1 MRGLHF
7 IFIKHKTIILD
18 RLKYITLIVL
28 AISFQQ
34 ISFAQKT
41 NAITELNEID
51 KKLNESLYISTNANS
66 YLTGETLLYKIF
78 CINKSTNSASNY
90 SKIAYLQLID
100 SNKKTV
106 FTHKLFLE
114 NGAANSDFFIPTT
127 LETGSYK
134 LIGYTNWL
142 LNKKVTEYCNI
153 DIFIINPYK
162 EKPTNSISQKEYA
175 TPQILTNEN
184 ISFGLKS
191 KTYQNR
197 DLITFK
203 INTNSDDFTKGNYM
217 LSIRKADG
225 FLAQS
230 KTSFNEL
237 EEKNSN
243 KNSHTEINT
252 TDFTLPELRG
262 EIIAGKISS
271 TSSDIQNKKIALSIV
286 EKNYT
291 LKLTKTDSQG
301 RFFFN
306 LEKANT
312 SANLVVQIIEDNK
325 HDYTIEVD
333 KPKDIDFSNLT
344 FPVVQFNSDFKQNIS
359 ERLISSQIENAY
371 YNIKKDN
378 ILASKDTLAF
388 YGNAAK
394 EFKLDAFTRFP
405 TVAETITEVVEGT
418 YFTKN
423 NNNYAIHVYDY
434 DPNYESVIPALLVVD
449 GLIIE
454 DINELFVYNSKN
466 IDKINVVKGIYYYG
480 SKSFN
485 GLVIF
490 TTKNGDYETKLKGN
504 FIIRPEVLRPQSTKE
519 YFQPDYTNTKNARIP
534 DYRHQLLWL
543 PKVDLKD
550 PNSEIA
556 VYASD
561 VSGKFEIILEGFSAS
576 GKPVLIKDTIEIK
589 EGNVN

>member
-1 MRGLHF
+1 M
-7 IFIKHKTIILD
+7 
-18 RLKYITLIVL
+18 
-28 AISFQQ
+28 
-34 ISFAQKT
+34 
-41 NAITELNEID
+41 
-51 KKLNESLYISTNANS
+51 
-66 YLTGETLLYKIF
+66 
-78 CINKSTNSASNY
+78 
-90 SKIAYLQLID
+90 
-100 SNKKTV
+100 
-106 FTHKLFLE
+106 
-114 NGAANSDFFIPTT
+114 
-127 LETGSYK
+127 
-134 LIGYTNWL
+134 
-142 LNKKVTEYCNI
+142 
-153 DIFIINPYK
+153 
-162 EKPTNSISQKEYA
+162 
-175 TPQILTNEN
+175 
-184 ISFGLKS
+184 
-191 KTYQNR
+191 
-197 DLITFK
+197 
-203 INTNSDDFTKGNYM
+203 
-217 LSIRKADG
+217 
-225 FLAQS
+225 
-230 KTSFNEL
+230 
-237 EEKNSN
+237 
-243 KNSHTEINT
+243 
-252 TDFTLPELRG
+252 
-262 EIIAGKISS
+262 
-271 TSSDIQNKKIALSIV
+271 
-286 EKNYT
+286 
-291 LKLTKTDSQG
+291 
-301 RFFFN
+301 
-306 LEKANT
+306 
-312 SANLVVQIIEDNK
+312 
-325 HDYTIEVD
+325 
-333 KPKDIDFSNLT
+333 T
-344 FPVVQFNSDFKQNIS
+344 FPVVQFNFDFKQNIS

-371 YNIKKDN
+371 YNIKKDS

-434 DPNYESVIPALLVVD
+434 DPNYESELPALLVVD